1 MEGGPRNFARARIQE
16 VEPVR
21 TGAAFPKY
29 KCLEGADEE
38 AGPLLEGR
46 FVSLTDTAGNE
57 SHSRLGP
64 RWIER
69 PCL

>member
-1 MEGGPRNFARARIQE
+1 MEGGPCNFARARIQE
-16 VEPVR
+16 VKPIW

-29 KCLEGADEE
+29 KSLEGADEE

-46 FVSLTDTAGNE
+46 LVSLTDAAGNE

-64 RWIER
+64 R
-69 PCL
+69 